1 MESHAQIHREDIR
14 HELYARFVDCHRLIN
29 ITAQFDT
36 DDMDIGLIL
45 CRRLK
50 DRFLRTIHKQ
60 RRVNVPFVGCVE
72 VKGHLHTHLL
82 SVLPDEMSVR
92 DVDLRMADI
101 FRKTRGLK
109 RDYNKYSIS
118 EDGDFE
124 WKQYVT
130 KFNDYHDEVVW
141 L

>member
-1 MESHAQIHREDIR
+1 MGSFAQNHREDIR
-14 HELYARFVDCHRLIN
+14 KELFVRFVDCHRLIN

-36 DDMDIGLIL
+36 DDMGMALIL

-50 DRFLRTIHKQ
+50 ERFMRVIHKQ
-60 RRVNVPFVGCVE
+60 RNINIPFVGCVE

-82 SVLPDEMSVR
+82 SVLPEDMCVE
-92 DVDLRMADI
+92 DVDKRMAYI
-101 FRKTRGLK
+101 FRNTRGLK
-109 RDYNKYSIS
+109 RDYNQYSIS

-124 WKQYVT
+124 WKQYIT
-130 KFNDYHDEVVW
+130 KFQDYGDEVVW